1 MRRRRNA
8 WLRIGTDAMVLG
20 LEASSVIGLRSLK
33 IAQGGPRAE
42 AEAKRMVAE
51 KLEAARVLATLN
63 ALGALGF
70 TAPSIASHSIAHL
83 RRKVRANRRRL
94 AKG

>member
-63 ALGALGF
+63 ALGALGLYSTQHRIAF
-70 TAPSIASHSIAHL
+70 DRAPAQEGAS
-83 RRKVRANRRRL
+83 K
-94 AKG
+94 